1 MSARSSYEIVDLI
14 KGIVLLSRK
23 LDAVIG
29 GSVTPV
35 VPLFNELRFR
45 GAPGLNELSSWV
57 LANRLNEYEP
67 FGGWTP
73 EWVRDHDGYMAWQ
86 KACSKRRQER
96 RDSEI
101 ARAAFTSSSVS
112 TNVVSLS
119 NTYAA
124 GTGTGSISEAG
135 IFTNA
140 TSGGTMLS
148 HVVFSSIGKG
158 ALDTLT
164 INWTITIG

>member
-1 MSARSSYEIVDLI
+1 MNDQINLVGEVQILKNGEVVLEKKNLIVQVGKNFLA
-14 KGIVLLSRK
+14 S
-23 LDAVIG
+23 AVI
-29 GSVTPV
+29 
-35 VPLFNELRFR
+35 N
-45 GAPGLNELSSWV
+45 SSTS
-57 LANRLNEYEP
+57 P
-67 FGGWTP
+67 FVG
-73 EWVRDHDGYMAWQ
+73 MAIGTGTTAASTSDTTLQ
-86 KACSKRRQER
+86 T
-96 RDSEI
+96 EI
-101 ARAAFTSSSVS
+101 ARAAFTTSSVS

-148 HVVFSSIGKG
+148 HVVFSAIGKG

-164 INWTITIG
+164 INWTITVG

>member
-1 MSARSSYEIVDLI
+1 MKDQINLVGEVQILKNGEVVLEKKNLIVQVGKNFLASAIINSSTSPFV
-14 KGIVLLSRK
+14 GM
-23 LDAVIG
+23 AIG
-29 GSVTPV
+29 TGTTAASTSDTT
-35 VPLFNELRFR
+35 LE
-45 GAPGLNELSSWV
+45 
-57 LANRLNEYEP
+57 
-67 FGGWTP
+67 T
-73 EWVRDHDGYMAWQ
+73 
-86 KACSKRRQER
+86 
-96 RDSEI
+96 EI
-101 ARAAFTSSSVS
+101 ARAAFTTSSVS

-164 INWTITIG
+164 INWTITVG

>member
-1 MSARSSYEIVDLI
+1 MKDQINLVGEVQILKNGEVVLEKKNLIVQVGKNFLA
-14 KGIVLLSRK
+14 S
-23 LDAVIG
+23 AVI
-29 GSVTPV
+29 
-35 VPLFNELRFR
+35 N
-45 GAPGLNELSSWV
+45 SSTS
-57 LANRLNEYEP
+57 P
-67 FGGWTP
+67 FVG
-73 EWVRDHDGYMAWQ
+73 MAIGTGTTAASTSDTALQ
-86 KACSKRRQER
+86 T
-96 RDSEI
+96 EI
-101 ARAAFTSSSVS
+101 ARAAFTTSSVS

-124 GTGTGSISEAG
+124 GVGTGSISEAG

-164 INWTITIG
+164 INWTITVG